1 MIPVDAVTMREIAP
15 RFSGELAEHQDA
27 ILNAV
32 GPVLA
37 STLAAYEIDTRLRIA
52 HFLAQTC
59 HESAGFRTTEEF
71 ASGQAYEGRKDL
83 GNTHSGDGMRY
94 KGRGLLQL
102 TGRANYREMGQRLG
116 LPLEDQP
123 ELAAEPV
130 LSLKIACEFW
140 RRKAINPLCDA
151 DDVVGVTLKVNGGK
165 NGLAE
170 RSQLTA
176 KAKAAIARIQGLVMT
191 GEAPPTANR
200 PVLRRGSKGEEVAD
214 LQRKLQQRGFS
225 LAIDEDFGAA
235 TEAVVMVFQRQQGLE
250 ADGIVGR
257 DTWNALDAKR

>member
-1 MIPVDAVTMREIAP
+1 MLFRSP
-15 RFSGELAEHQDA
+15 L
-27 ILNAV
+27 
-32 GPVLA
+32 
-37 STLAAYEIDTRLRIA
+37 TL
-52 HFLAQTC
+52 
-59 HESAGFRTTEEF
+59 
-71 ASGQAYEGRKDL
+71 
-83 GNTHSGDGMRY
+83 
-94 KGRGLLQL
+94 
-102 TGRANYREMGQRLG
+102 
-116 LPLEDQP
+116 
-123 ELAAEPV
+123 
-130 LSLKIACEFW
+130 
-140 RRKAINPLCDA
+140 
-151 DDVVGVTLKVNGGK
+151 GVTLKVNGGR

-200 PVLRRGSKGEEVAD
+200 PVLRRGSQGEMVGD

-257 DTWNALDAKR
+257 DTWNALDANKR